1 MNLNIDL
8 VQEIE
13 SSLKILIISQI
24 QTSDVLINIAEKKE
38 LYPGIM
44 NILKSPDLAR
54 SANLLI
60 SFEESLTDGDVS
72 EVCRREF
79 RRLVYEILGR
89 LEYDKGYARYDYH
102 RSVVIAKLWMLDTD
116 DKVELIFNPDGM
128 RTEITGIDASA
139 INAIATGETSS
150 LFINFFRRVF
160 RIFTQQ
166 R

>member
-1 MNLNIDL
+1 
-8 VQEIE
+8 
-13 SSLKILIISQI
+13 
-24 QTSDVLINIAEKKE
+24 
-38 LYPGIM
+38 M
-44 NILKSPDLAR
+44 NILKSPDFAR
-54 SANLLI
+54 SANLFI

-79 RRLVYEILGR
+79 ERLVYKVLGR

-102 RSVVIAKLWMLDTD
+102 RNVVIAKLWMLDTDD

-139 INAIATGETSS
+139 INTIATGDTSS
-150 LFINFFRRVF
+150 PFNNFFRRVF

>member
-1 MNLNIDL
+1 
-8 VQEIE
+8 
-13 SSLKILIISQI
+13 
-24 QTSDVLINIAEKKE
+24 
-38 LYPGIM
+38 M
-44 NILKSPDLAR
+44 NILKSPDFAR
-54 SANLLI
+54 SANLVI

-72 EVCRREF
+72 EACRREF
-79 RRLVYEILGR
+79 GRLVYEVIGR

-102 RSVVIAKLWMLDTD
+102 RNVVIVRLWTLDTNK

-139 INAIATGETSS
+139 INTIALSETSS
-150 LFINFFRRVF
+150 PFINFFRRVF

>member
-1 MNLNIDL
+1 
-8 VQEIE
+8 
-13 SSLKILIISQI
+13 
-24 QTSDVLINIAEKKE
+24 
-38 LYPGIM
+38 M
-44 NILKSPDLAR
+44 NILKSPDFAR
-54 SANLLI
+54 SANLVI
-60 SFEESLTDGDVS
+60 SFEESLTDGVVS

-79 RRLVYEILGR
+79 RRLVYEIFGR

-102 RSVVIAKLWMLDTD
+102 RSVVVAKLWMLDTDD

-139 INAIATGETSS
+139 INTIALGETSS
-150 LFINFFRRVF
+150 PFNNFFRRVF

>member
-1 MNLNIDL
+1 
-8 VQEIE
+8 
-13 SSLKILIISQI
+13 
-24 QTSDVLINIAEKKE
+24 
-38 LYPGIM
+38 M

-79 RRLVYEILGR
+79 KRLVYEVLGR
-89 LEYDKGYARYDYH
+89 LEYDNGCARYDYH
-102 RSVVIAKLWMLDTD
+102 RRVVIVKLWMLDTDD

-139 INAIATGETSS
+139 INTIALGETSS
-150 LFINFFRRVF
+150 PFINFFRRVF

>member
-1 MNLNIDL
+1 
-8 VQEIE
+8 
-13 SSLKILIISQI
+13 
-24 QTSDVLINIAEKKE
+24 
-38 LYPGIM
+38 M

-54 SANLLI
+54 SANLFI

-79 RRLVYEILGR
+79 ERLVYEVLGR

-102 RSVVIAKLWMLDTD
+102 RSVVIAKFWMLDTD
-116 DKVELIFNPDGM
+116 DKVELIFNPDKM
-128 RTEITGIDASA
+128 KTDITGIDVSA
-139 INAIATGETSS
+139 VNAIAQGETSS
-150 LFINFFRRVF
+150 PFNNFFRRVF